1 PGAKGDAVI
10 VDQTGVFNAPVFDP
24 IKSLVYYSTAAN
36 IRATV
41 VAGRP
46 VVQNGRVLGADMAA
60 VRAHTEAC
68 CRRLWSGAA
77 GRGVLPQGVF
87 YPDPCGC

>member
-1 PGAKGDAVI
+1 MTHRDLAWRPDVVDELRRVDGLEVEVDVLLAKRTTFGIGGPAD
-10 VDQTGVFNAPVFDP
+10 
-24 IKSLVYYSTAAN
+24 
-36 IRATV
+36 
-41 VAGRP
+41 
-46 VVQNGRVLGADMAA
+46 VL